1 MEEERTKFFCP
12 TLLVGPDSDPMGA
25 RKEIEMRG
33 PALPPLAAMP
43 QRRSLGEHVF
53 ENLRQA
59 IIRGDVAPG
68 DRLVESRLAGVLEIS
83 RTPVREAIHKLE
95 REGLLRKLP
104 HGGFTVVHLSREDI
118 EETFGIRCV
127 LESYAA
133 RLVALNHSEEDLMPL
148 EEKIREFHA
157 CLAKGLLEELPRI
170 NTEFHNLFYALS
182 RSPKLIKL
190 INDLRDQIFRF
201 RRILLKMDNMAR
213 TSNEDHRNMLEA
225 IRQRDAD
232 RVEKLV
238 KEHIARGK
246 KIVLKALEDRSS
258 EL

>member
-1 MEEERTKFFCP
+1 
-12 TLLVGPDSDPMGA
+12 LPD
-25 RKEIEMRG
+25 RK
-33 PALPPLAAMP
+33 
-43 QRRSLGEHVF
+43 SLGEHVF

-68 DRLVESRLAGVLEIS
+68 DRLVESRIAGVLDIS

-133 RLVALNHSEEDLMPL
+133 RLAALNHQKDDLIPL
-148 EEKIREFHA
+148 EKKIKEFEA
-157 CLAKGLLEELPRI
+157 CLSKRRFEELPRI

-201 RRILLKMDNMAR
+201 RRILLRMENMAR
-213 TSNEDHRNMLEA
+213 TSNEDHRSMLEA
-225 IRQRDAD
+225 IRQRDIN
-232 RVEKLV
+232 RVEVLV
-238 KEHIARGK
+238 KEHIERGK
-246 KIVLKALEDRSS
+246 RIVLEGMESGS
-258 EL
+258 NEP